1 MQMSEQHG
9 GGEQPGAWEAW
20 AAPAGQPGQ
29 ADPRQARE
37 PTDGQPDD
45 PGNAES
51 PGQAAPVQPAP
62 PATPEPAAQP
72 AALTQPIGYPQ
83 GGYPAGGYGQPG
95 YGQPGYSSEQGA
107 SYGGPPGYGGP
118 GYGGPGYG
126 GPGYGGPGYGG
137 PGYGGT
143 GHGGPPRRRRGLAT
157 AITYIAVAAL
167 AATAGGLVVSFA
179 DSGTSSPSA
188 ASPGSG
194 SGNNGAFPGGSGSGS
209 GGPSTS
215 ISAAALQKVENAV
228 EPGIVVINSNLQFSG
243 SGAAGTGI
251 VISKTGLVLT
261 NNHVID
267 QTTGLYATVVATGQR
282 YQAKWL
288 GYDKGSDVA
297 VIQLEGASGL
307 RTAPLGDSSTVKVGD
322 PVVGLGNAGGTGKIT
337 PAEGTITGIHQTITA
352 SDQGTGAAPE
362 RLTDMLQTDADI
374 ISGDSGGPLAST
386 AGQVI
391 GMDTAASTNS
401 FTMQQQNV
409 GFAIP
414 INKAMTIARQI
425 ISGKSGAGIQIGS
438 SGFVGV
444 IVAAGSNGAQS
455 TATSPQAQLQ
465 QQEAAQGQGQ
475 GPFGFS
481 PPNGCIEG
489 NQAVGVPASIA
500 PVPSG
505 TLILG
510 VICGTPAAQNGMV
523 PGDVITSAAGQ
534 QVSSPASLMNTLQ
547 GVHGGSS
554 VKITWVT
561 PSGQTISRTLTVVGA
576 PPQ

>member
-1 MQMSEQHG
+1 MSEQHG

-62 PATPEPAAQP
+62 PATSEPAGQP

-95 YGQPGYSSEQGA
+95 YGRPGHGQPGYGQLGYSSEQGA

-126 GPGYGGPGYGG
+126 G
-137 PGYGGT
+137 T
-143 GHGGPPRRRRGLAT
+143 GDGGPPRRRRGLAT

-179 DSGTSSPSA
+179 DSGNSNPSV

-194 SGNNGAFPGGSGSGS
+194 SGNNGAFPGGSGNGASGS
-209 GGPSTS
+209 GGSSAS
-215 ISAAALQKVENAV
+215 ISPAALQKVENAV

-267 QTTGLYATVVATGQR
+267 QTTGLSATVVATGQR

-307 RTAPLGDSSTVKVGD
+307 LTAPLGDSSTVKVGD
-322 PVVGLGNAGGTGKIT
+322 TVVGLGNAGGTGKIT
-337 PAEGTITGIHQTITA
+337 AAEGTITGVHQTITA

-374 ISGDSGGPLAST
+374 VSGDSGGPLAST

-391 GMDTAASTNS
+391 GIDTAASTNS

-444 IVAAGSNGAQS
+444 IVAGGSNGAQS
-455 TATSPQAQLQ
+455 TETSPQAQLQ
-465 QQEAAQGQGQ
+465 QQEATQGQGQ

-481 PPNGCIEG
+481 SPNACVEG

-510 VICGTPAAQNGMV
+510 VICGTPAAQNGMG

-561 PSGQTISRTLTVVGA
+561 PAGQTISRTLTVVGA